1 MMNNINYFKRIRYEK
16 ENISSRPFHNANVS
30 AQTEYLHIESVADFI
45 DSKKKSGEED
55 QLQKI
60 FNYEKSDREKNCGLG
75 KVYTDEV
82 LEKRNSGYCIHFA
95 KGYESE
101 NSVVLEYHLD
111 EKNDV
116 LFDQNYIKVEEG
128 VEAKLVIYY
137 ESGDV
142 FGYKNSVLT
151 VDIEDNASLELIRVQ
166 ALGTKCRS
174 FETVK
179 VHCGYRSKFNNYTMD
194 LGAKVTASS
203 ISYYVPKDWA
213 EISAFPLYFVDDDRR
228 MDLEQVLVIN
238 GKNSLCEIMAK
249 GAVKDVSRKVFRGNI
264 FLNRH
269 CKRSIGRFSDSNI
282 LLNKGVSAHSIPT
295 IMCDEDDVIG
305 EHAASF
311 EPINKNK
318 LYYLT
323 SRGIDELN
331 AKKLIISSAFRPVIN
346 MIEEENIRADL
357 EETLDKKLQ
366 F

>member
-1 MMNNINYFKRIRYEK
+1 MMNNTTYFKRIRYEK
-16 ENISSRPFHNANVS
+16 ENISTRSFHNAKYTMHENYMHVM
-30 AQTEYLHIESVADFI
+30 EMADFI
-45 DSKKKSGEED
+45 DSKKKSGEE
-55 QLQKI
+55 QELQKI

-75 KVYTDEV
+75 KIYTDEV
-82 LEKRNSGYCIHFA
+82 LEKRNSGYYIQFE

-101 NSVVLEYHLD
+101 HSAVLEYHLD

-137 ESGDV
+137 ESADV
-142 FGYKNSVLT
+142 FAYRNSVLT
-151 VDIEDNASLELIRVQ
+151 IDIEDNASLELIRVQ
-166 ALGTKCRS
+166 ALGSKCRS
-174 FETVK
+174 FETIK
-179 VHCGYRSKFNNYTMD
+179 VNCGYKSKFNNYTMD
-194 LGAKVTASS
+194 LGAKVNASS
-203 ISYYVPKDWA
+203 ITYYVPRDWA
-213 EISAFPLYFVDDDRR
+213 EISAFPLYFVDNDRR

-238 GKNSLCEIMAK
+238 GKNSLCEISAK
-249 GAVKDVSRKVFRGNI
+249 GALKDASRKVFRGNI
-264 FLNRH
+264 FLNRN

-282 LLNKGVSAHSIPT
+282 LLNKGVVAHSIPT

-323 SRGIDELN
+323 SRGIDELE
-331 AKKLIISSAFRPVIN
+331 AKKLIISSAFRPVVN
-346 MIEEENIRADL
+346 MIEEESIRLDL
-357 EETLDKKLQ
+357 EEILDKKLQ